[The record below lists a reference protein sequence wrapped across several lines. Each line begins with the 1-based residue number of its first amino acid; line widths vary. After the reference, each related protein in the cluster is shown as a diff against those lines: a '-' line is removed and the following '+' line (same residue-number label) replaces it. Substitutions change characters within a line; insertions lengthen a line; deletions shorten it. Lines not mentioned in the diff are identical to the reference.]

1 MEQIFQTLN
10 QWGKKITNKKALKT
24 FSFWFS
30 FSDIGA
36 CECWISICLLRKEKI
51 HLKVCKTRYVAD
63 RIFGS
68 ASSNVVYSYG
78 SRACILGIHRIWLLL
93 SIDVRPFEL
102 GHKNV
107 RRTKT
112 TSIHWIQLTSDNV
125 KRVYINRRGAM
136 ARHIP
141 LLFLSRF
148 FFISFDSCFFTK
160 IRCCFSTHI
169 KCVLFSIHWKHF
181 YVFDYWSKYA

>member
-1 MEQIFQTLN
+1 MLQIEYSVPRRLTLF
-10 QWGKKITNKKALKT
+10 IAM
-24 FSFWFS
+24 
-30 FSDIGA
+30 DPD
-36 CECWISICLLRKEKI
+36 
-51 HLKVCKTRYVAD
+51 H
-63 RIFGS
+63 
-68 ASSNVVYSYG
+68 VYSEFIAFDFY
-78 SRACILGIHRIWLLL
+78 SA
-93 SIDVRPFEL
+93 IDVRPFEL

-169 KCVLFSIHWKHF
+169 KCVLFSKHWKHF

>member
-1 MEQIFQTLN
+1 MTLGPVN
-10 QWGKKITNKKALKT
+10 VELASVFYEGK
-24 FSFWFS
+24 
-30 FSDIGA
+30 
-36 CECWISICLLRKEKI
+36 KI

-78 SRACILGIHRIWLLL
+78 CRTCTLRIHRIWLLL

-112 TSIHWIQLTSDNV
+112 TYIHWIQLTSDNV

-181 YVFDYWSKYA
+181 YVFDYWSKFA